1 VTIDPGSFVD
11 NLQECKR
18 GFGQL
23 EDLLLAIDA
32 SGKPLR
38 YLTVLGSP
46 IAGVVFD
53 LNGIEASPFAPLDPV
68 SRSVLAIRHGEA

>member
-1 VTIDPGSFVD
+1 MNPGSFVD
-11 NLQECKR
+11 DLQECKR

-32 SGKPLR
+32 NGKPLR
-38 YLTVLGSP
+38 YLALLSSP

-53 LNGIEASPFAPLDPV
+53 LNGIEASKYAPLDPV
-68 SRSVLAIRHGEA
+68 SRSVLAIRHDEA